1 MTTDDLPINPEQ
13 PPLPEPPSPPIN
25 RRRWWIHLILIG
37 GYFTAVIPFAAF
49 GKPRQPTM
57 FNNTQTLLLVSAFE
71 LIFFSIIFGLA
82 WLASRASADDLLLRW
97 RQGWWTV
104 LLGIGY
110 SVAMRITLGLLLV
123 AIVTIL
129 MATKVLDQK
138 AVESFS
144 ANSRTP
150 VERMVNVSAMQHD
163 SAYFWLTVTLA
174 SFGVAGL
181 REEVWRSGTLAA
193 LRKLWPNKFGD
204 RTGQIW
210 AVALIAI
217 VFGLA
222 HLSLGVVAAAMAM
235 VLGLLLGVIMVFH
248 ESIWPAVI
256 AHGMFDATSFAL
268 IPFALQHMQRLH

>member
-1 MTTDDLPINPEQ
+1 MTTDIPA
-13 PPLPEPPSPPIN
+13 PPPPPTPPPRQIN
-25 RRRWWIHLILIG
+25 RRGWWIHLILIG
-37 GYFTAVIPFAAF
+37 GYFAAVIPFAAF
-49 GKPRQPTM
+49 GQPRHPTL
-57 FNNTQTLLLVSAFE
+57 FNNTRTLLLVSAFE
-71 LIFFSIIFGLA
+71 LIFFSIVFGLA
-82 WLASRASADDLLLRW
+82 WLASRASVDDLLLKW

-110 SVAMRITLGLLLV
+110 SVAMRIALGLIV
-123 AIVTIL
+123 VVIVTIL
-129 MATKVLDQK
+129 IATRVLDQK
-138 AVESFS
+138 SVEAFS
-144 ANSRTP
+144 TNARTP

-181 REEVWRSGTLAA
+181 REELWRSGTLAA
-193 LRKLWPNKFGD
+193 MRKLWPNKFGD
-204 RTGQIW
+204 RNGQIV

-222 HLSLGVVAAAMAM
+222 HLSLGVIAAAMAM
-235 VLGLLLGVIMVFH
+235 ILGLLLGIIMVVH

-268 IPFALQHMQRLH
+268 IPFALQHMQRVH